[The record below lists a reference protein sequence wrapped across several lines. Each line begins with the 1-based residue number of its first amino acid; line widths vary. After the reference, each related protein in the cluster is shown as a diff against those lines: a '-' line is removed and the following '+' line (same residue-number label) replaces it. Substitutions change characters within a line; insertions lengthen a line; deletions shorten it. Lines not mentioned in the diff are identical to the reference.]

1 MADNITKLRNLL
13 AELFMF
19 EFAELD
25 FGIYRIMNSKRAD
38 IQRFLDQDLLPQV
51 RTELGKVGSGE
62 RAGIEADLAK
72 SIQQAEVLGADPE
85 SLPKVKVLRERLAT
99 ADDPA
104 ALEDEVFSLLA
115 AFFRRYYKD
124 GDYLALRRYKKDV
137 YALPYEGE
145 EVKLHWANADQ
156 YYIKSSEYFRDYVFK
171 LPDGRRVHFKLTEAD
186 TEQNNNKTAGG
197 RERRFVLLGQE
208 TLAEDDG
215 ELFIRFLYRIDP
227 EKQATLNRA
236 AAAQILELAKAGFAT
251 WLEGLQTKAPT
262 EKDAGRTLLEKH
274 LTDYS
279 ARNSFDYFIHKDLGG
294 FLCRELDFFIK
305 SEVMLLDDIEEDTAP
320 RVEQYLAKVRA
331 VRRIARKIID
341 MLAQL
346 EGFQKRLWLKKKF
359 VVETNYCVT
368 LDRVPEEL
376 YPEIAANAAQ
386 REEWVRLFA
395 IDELVNTTVSPN
407 YSTPLTVDFLKANP
421 FLVLDTQFFLPAF
434 KARLLASFDNLDAQ
448 LDGLLIHSEN
458 FQALNLLQERYI
470 DQVCCIYIDPPYNTG
485 PTEILYKNNYKKSS
499 WLSLMSNRL
508 SLSRSLIKE
517 SDGVLCVAIDDYEL
531 VDLVKLL
538 ESIMEGY
545 EINPVIVNHHPQG
558 SGGANISRTHEYSLF
573 VIPEGEDILRMKRLT
588 EKRADS
594 DENQHEH
601 RPYMR
606 SGTAE
611 NNFRIGRPNSFYAV
625 LIDPTTNKAVGVE
638 RPPEIGHIYPRHT
651 TLEGF
656 QRTYPLGG
664 DGSERVWRLSYE
676 SAAKAV
682 ADDGIYCS
690 PKGTLYQVIK
700 HKRPRTIP
708 FSNWTDKKYN
718 AGTQGTNLIADI
730 LGAQGAFSY
739 PKSLYTVIEAID
751 ITAFRDDEAIVL
763 DYFAGSGT
771 TAHAVIALNRE
782 DDTNRKYIMVE
793 MGDYFDAV
801 TKPRILKVIY
811 SKDWKDG
818 KPVSRAGSSHLLK
831 YIRLESYEDALNNL
845 DMRRSELQAQLL
857 AEEPSLRED
866 YMLRYMLD
874 IESRGSASLLN
885 IAAFAHPFHYTLKI
899 STGSVGETRDSAVDL
914 VETFNY
920 LLGLRVRQIDTIRE
934 VVTVQGL
941 NPEGQ
946 RVLIIW
952 RDVEKLPND
961 ELDIF
966 FQKQG
971 YTTRDQEFDLIYV
984 NGDNNLENLRRDDET
999 WKVRL
1004 TEQEFQR
1011 LMFDVRDV

>member
-1 MADNITKLRNLL
+1 MAGNVTKLRNLL

-25 FGIYRIMNSKRAD
+25 FGIYRIMNSKRAE

-72 SIQQAEVLGADPE
+72 LIQQAEALGTDPE
-85 SLPKVKVLRERLAT
+85 PLPKVKALRERLAA

-186 TEQNNNKTAGG
+186 SEQNNNKAAGG
-197 RERRFVLLGQE
+197 KERRFVLVEQE
-208 TLAEDDG
+208 PLVEEDG
-215 ELFIRFLYRIDP
+215 ELFIRFVYRIDP
-227 EKQATLNRA
+227 EKQATLNKA
-236 AAAQILELAKAGFAT
+236 AAARILAVAGEEFPN
-251 WLEGLQTKAPT
+251 WLDGLRTKAPT

-274 LTDYS
+274 LGDYT
-279 ARNSFDYFIHKDLGG
+279 ARNSFDYFIHKDLRG
-294 FLCRELDFFIK
+294 FLRRELDFFIK
-305 SEVMLLDDIEEDTAP
+305 SEVMLLDDIEEATAP
-320 RVEQYLAKVRA
+320 RVEHYLAKVRA
-331 VRRIARKIID
+331 MRRIAHKIID

-346 EGFQKRLWLKKKF
+346 EEFQKRLWLKKKF

-376 YPEIAANAAQ
+376 YPEIAANEAQ

-395 IDELVNTTVSPN
+395 IDAISGDLLKPG
-407 YSTPLTVDFLKANP
+407 YSAPLTVDFLKANP
-421 FLVLDTQFFLPAF
+421 FLVLDTRFFAPGF
-434 KARLLASFDNLDAQ
+434 KARLLASFDDLDNQ
-448 LDGLLIHSEN
+448 LDGLLVHSEN
-458 FQALNLLQERYI
+458 FQALNLLQERYRG
-470 DQVCCIYIDPPYNTG
+470 QVPSAYIDPPYNK
-485 PTEILYKNNYKKSS
+485 LNDASFAYKDNYKHSS
-499 WLSLMSNRL
+499 WITMILDRLQFALNLMS
-508 SLSRSLIKE
+508 
-517 SDGVLCVAIDDYEL
+517 DHGVLFASIDEHEVKNLSILIEQISGFDASMIIPAITNLKGNYDA
-531 VDLVKLL
+531 
-538 ESIMEGY
+538 EGF
-545 EINPVIVNHHPQG
+545 V
-558 SGGANISRTHEYSLF
+558 STHEYLVVAAKNALSDVHELP
-573 VIPEGEDILRMKRLT
+573 IDEEKIDTEWTEDEYGLYKI
-588 EKRADS
+588 
-594 DENQHEH
+594 
-601 RPYMR
+601 
-606 SGTAE
+606 
-611 NNFRIGRPNSFYAV
+611 
-625 LIDPTTNKAVGVE
+625 
-638 RPPEIGHIYPRHT
+638 
-651 TLEGF
+651 
-656 QRTYPLGG
+656 G
-664 DGSERVWRLSYE
+664 DGLRRTGADASRLRR
-676 SAAKAV
+676 
-682 ADDGIYCS
+682 
-690 PKGTLYQVIK
+690 PKGWFPVFVSEKERIIYVTNDDEPLTAHDIVIWPVNDSGEELSWTWSKTKITQEAHNLLLRGEGREISIYKKQRPGLSGIPTRKARSFLYS
-700 HKRPRTIP
+700 PEY
-708 FSNWTDKKYN
+708 SS
-718 AGTQGTNLIADI
+718 TNGGNLVQH
-730 LGAQGAFSY
+730 LFGERMSEFT
-739 PKSLYTVIEAID
+739 PKSVKLIQD
-751 ITAFRDDEAIVL
+751 ICLLAGGKSLIL

-771 TAHAVIALNRE
+771 TGHAVINLNRE
-782 DDTNRKYIMVE
+782 DGGNRKYILVE
-793 MGDYFDAV
+793 MGAYFDTV
-801 TKPRILKVIY
+801 LKPRILKVIY

-818 KPVSRAGSSHLLK
+818 KPVSREGSSHLLK

-845 DMRRSELQAQLL
+845 EMQRSELQTQLL
-857 AEEPSLRED
+857 ANAPELRED

-874 IESRGSASLLN
+874 VESRGSASLLN
-885 IAAFAHPFHYTLKI
+885 IAAFAHPFDYTLKI
-899 STGSVGETRDSAVDL
+899 AAGSVGETRDTAVDL

-920 LLGLRVRQIDTIRE
+920 LLGLRVRQIDTIRG
-934 VVTVQGL
+934 VVTVKGL

-952 RDVEKLPND
+952 RDVEQLPNS
-961 ELDIF
+961 ELDTF